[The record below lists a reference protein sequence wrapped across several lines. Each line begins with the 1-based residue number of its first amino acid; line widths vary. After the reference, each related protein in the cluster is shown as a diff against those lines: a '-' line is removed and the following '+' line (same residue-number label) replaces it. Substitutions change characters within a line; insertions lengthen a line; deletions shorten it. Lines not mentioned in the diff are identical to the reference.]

1 MLNQLL
7 FSAMAAPGGSG
18 GQSQQSPVFMFA
30 WLGIMVVIFYF
41 MLIRPQQRRE
51 KERQALLTNIKTG
64 DRVVFSG
71 GIIGIITNVKDKVFV
86 IKIAD
91 NVKIEVSRGAVTQ
104 VLEKGESPDE
114 SQSTDKK

>member
-1 MLNQLL
+1 MLNQVL
-7 FSAMAAPGGSG
+7 FIAMAAPGGSG
-18 GQSQQSPVFMFA
+18 GQSQQSPIFMFG

-71 GIIGIITNVKDKVFV
+71 GIIGIITNVKDKLFV

-91 NVKIEVSRGAVTQ
+91 NVKIEVDKSAIATI
-104 VLEKGESPDE
+104 EKDPAP
-114 SQSTDKK
+114 KAA